1 MSAYNKQTWDTTSY
15 VNPTRMNNMENG
27 IANAACSE
35 SIAPVVTNPT
45 TVAISSGSHFMLDGI
60 RYRATTTISAGGTIT
75 PNTNCVAESVEDSY
89 EKKTAST
96 MTNSTLTISLTRIGN
111 IVIGDINTGTVTCS
125 AGEVIANFPDGFKPL
140 SKYDFIDTYSR
151 KRFQVNELNGAY
163 SLISIE
169 ALSNTIIRGS
179 FVYFTKDKPV

>member
-75 PNTNCVAESVEDSY
+75 PNTNCVAESVEEALTSSLY
-89 EKKTAST
+89 KVEFGTWT
-96 MTNSTLTISLTRIGN
+96 MTYSGSSINLTGIKLYINATRYCIYGAVLSGSNYGNS
-111 IVIGDINTGTVTCS
+111 
-125 AGEVIANFPDGFKPL
+125 A
-140 SKYDFIDTYSR
+140 
-151 KRFQVNELNGAY
+151 
-163 SLISIE
+163 
-169 ALSNTIIRGS
+169 
-179 FVYFTKDKPV
+179 FVYSSWNETIYKLN